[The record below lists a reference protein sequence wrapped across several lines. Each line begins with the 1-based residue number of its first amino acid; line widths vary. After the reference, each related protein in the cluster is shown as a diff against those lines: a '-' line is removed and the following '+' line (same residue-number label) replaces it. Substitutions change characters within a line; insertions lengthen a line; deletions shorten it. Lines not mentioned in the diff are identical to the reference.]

1 MFQLLM
7 ECFWKFRSS
16 VNSSIFYVYPSTRL
30 TIILGTSISLF
41 IVTLPTC
48 LVNTSI
54 TMDGQTPTI
63 HSFHPV
69 ITTYNVQLYSSAL
82 LPFGNHS
89 IRVDLLDFVNGVDST
104 SCLVFDYAVIND
116 NPDGTSSLTSST
128 TSSPTCT
135 PIDRQLS

>member
-1 MFQLLM
+1 MFQLLTG
-7 ECFWKFRSS
+7 CFWKSRSS
-16 VNSSIFYVYPSTRL
+16 VNPSVSYVFTSTKL

-54 TMDGQTPTI
+54 MMDGETPTI
-63 HSFHPV
+63 HSFHPA

-89 IRVDLLDFVNGVDST
+89 IHVDLLDFINDVDST

-116 NPDGTSSLTSST
+116 NPDGASSLTSST

-135 PIDRQLS
+135 PIDRQPS